1 MPTKCYLRKQ
11 KYLQMVD
18 ETLKKFK
25 AIPNQPNQGSSAS
38 YEEEK
43 YHFPKYTLSPDAGI
57 LPNPPSGWLSEDSP

>member
-1 MPTKCYLRKQ
+1 
-11 KYLQMVD
+11 MVD